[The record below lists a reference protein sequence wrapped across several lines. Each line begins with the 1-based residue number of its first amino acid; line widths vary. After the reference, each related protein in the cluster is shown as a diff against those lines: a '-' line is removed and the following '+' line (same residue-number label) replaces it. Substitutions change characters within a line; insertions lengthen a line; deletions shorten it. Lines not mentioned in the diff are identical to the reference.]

1 MRKQAQE
8 LKYFLY
14 SQAFADGLRTTFAI
28 LLPALVSSYLGYF
41 ELGLSISLGAL
52 CVSLTDIPGAILNKR
67 NGMLFTSFFA
77 LVVSAI
83 TALARFNVYLLGLE
97 IFLFS
102 FFFSMFNAYGNRA
115 SAVGSAA
122 ILLMILTMDK
132 PLKPEE
138 ILPHSIAIFA
148 GGIWYMLISVMLYN
162 LRPYRQAQRALGDSI
177 RQVAAYLSIKA
188 DFYNLQT
195 SVDHDYKKLV
205 AQQIVVHE
213 KQDTVREIL
222 FKTRQTVSE
231 STATGKN
238 LVLTFVETVDLFE
251 DITAA
256 YYDYDAL
263 RERFGHTGLLQKIST
278 TIKQMARELDKM
290 GIAIQTQSSYQKT
303 QDFEKRFKELKEE
316 IDALDTTGTTSK
328 LVLKKILVNLRKL
341 VQRLNDISG
350 YFAEKPAEKTDRTT
364 LDHSRFVGH
373 QPLDPKVFWNNL
385 SPDSGIFKH
394 ALRVAVACVIGFIIA
409 KFIAYGHHSYWI
421 LLTIAF
427 IIKPAFSLTKQRN
440 GQRIAGTLIGGAI
453 GLLILIFI
461 PNTTVQFLFM
471 VLLMLGT
478 YTFLRINYLAMV
490 ICTTPYVLI
499 LFKFFGVGFID
510 LAQERILDTIV
521 GGTVAFA
528 VSYFMFP
535 IWESEQIGSLIGNML
550 KANANYMKKILQGMN
565 GEKISLL
572 HYKLARKDV
581 YVNSANLS
589 AAFQRMLSEP
599 RNKQK
604 NSKQVHQFVVLSHI
618 LFSNIATVATT
629 IITKDVRVYPTALI
643 NTARKGFNTLNAAI
657 KKTGGSEVDLKTDKK
672 QLPLATDEAEL
683 SADDVLLK
691 EQLEFINKLCHDLD
705 KITEAIIAE

>member
-1 MRKQAQE
+1 
-8 LKYFLY
+8 
-14 SQAFADGLRTTFAI
+14 
-28 LLPALVSSYLGYF
+28 
-41 ELGLSISLGAL
+41 
-52 CVSLTDIPGAILNKR
+52 
-67 NGMLFTSFFA
+67 LF
-77 LVVSAI
+77 
-83 TALARFNVYLLGLE
+83 
-97 IFLFS
+97 
-102 FFFSMFNAYGNRA
+102 
-115 SAVGSAA
+115 
-122 ILLMILTMDK
+122 
-132 PLKPEE
+132 
-138 ILPHSIAIFA
+138 
-148 GGIWYMLISVMLYN
+148 
-162 LRPYRQAQRALGDSI
+162 
-177 RQVAAYLSIKA
+177 
-188 DFYNLQT
+188 
-195 SVDHDYKKLV
+195 
-205 AQQIVVHE
+205 
-213 KQDTVREIL
+213 
-222 FKTRQTVSE
+222 
-231 STATGKN
+231 
-238 LVLTFVETVDLFE
+238 
-251 DITAA
+251 
-256 YYDYDAL
+256 
-263 RERFGHTGLLQKIST
+263 
-278 TIKQMARELDKM
+278 
-290 GIAIQTQSSYQKT
+290 
-303 QDFEKRFKELKEE
+303 
-316 IDALDTTGTTSK
+316 
-328 LVLKKILVNLRKL
+328 
-341 VQRLNDISG
+341 
-350 YFAEKPAEKTDRTT
+350 
-364 LDHSRFVGH
+364 
-373 QPLDPKVFWNNL
+373 
-385 SPDSGIFKH
+385 
-394 ALRVAVACVIGFIIA
+394 
-409 KFIAYGHHSYWI
+409 
-421 LLTIAF
+421 
-427 IIKPAFSLTKQRN
+427 
-440 GQRIAGTLIGGAI
+440 
-453 GLLILIFI
+453 
-461 PNTTVQFLFM
+461 
-471 VLLMLGT
+471 MLGT

-643 NTARKGFNTLNAAI
+643 NTARKGFNTLNVAI